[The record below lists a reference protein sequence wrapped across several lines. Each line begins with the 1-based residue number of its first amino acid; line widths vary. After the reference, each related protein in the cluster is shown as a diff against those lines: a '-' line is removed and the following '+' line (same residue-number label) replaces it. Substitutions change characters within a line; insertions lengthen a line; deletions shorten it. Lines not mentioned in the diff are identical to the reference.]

1 MHSAGYLTSV
11 PTSPLR
17 AQSPQFSG
25 MSAVV
30 GVARSAPVEVSGE
43 STQIEAAVS
52 LSGVVLALRAGSTV
66 RVYARQHGAV
76 QWMEIDP
83 EQVWFWSAEWQRRER
98 EAEEDLREGRFQDFD
113 SLDDL
118 LNSP

>member
-1 MHSAGYLTSV
+1 MYGAGYLTFV
-11 PTSPLR
+11 LTSPWR
-17 AQSPQFSG
+17 TQSQLSG

-43 STQIEAAVS
+43 PVQIEAAIS
-52 LSGVVLALRAGSTV
+52 SHDPQLALRAGSTV
-66 RVYARQHGAV
+66 QVYARQRGLLQGV
-76 QWMEIDP
+76 EIDP
-83 EQVWFWSAEWQRRER
+83 AQQWYWSAEWQRRER

>member
-1 MHSAGYLTSV
+1 MYGAGYLTSV
-11 PTSPLR
+11 SMSPLR
-17 AQSPQFSG
+17 AQLSQLSG

-30 GVARSAPVEVSGE
+30 GVARSTPVEISGE
-43 STQIEAAVS
+43 SRQIEAAVS
-52 LSGVVLALRAGSTV
+52 LPGAELALRAGSAV